1 LTRQWKILRI
11 WTTNEQ
17 PTLEVLIM
25 SILTA
30 PLSPNNIPLCPACG
44 VESVLVPT
52 DIAGVVYCP
61 RCWRSFLDGNL
72 DGVFVGRAADEGREP
87 DEDTGEYE

>member
-1 LTRQWKILRI
+1 
-11 WTTNEQ
+11 
-17 PTLEVLIM
+17 M

-30 PLSPNNIPLCPACG
+30 SLSPNNIPLCPACG

-52 DIAGVVYCP
+52 DIAGVVYSP